1 MHRCPFKIYSI
12 FLNYYAR
19 CIGTS
24 QLIQICFITPTCFPF
39 PFSQGDVL
47 RNNLLVRY
55 FGKSFIQKPENVEI
69 GVSHTAPIT
78 HGPGGIK
85 KILEN

>member
-1 MHRCPFKIYSI
+1 MHDVLVHLERYKFISSTPM
-12 FLNYYAR
+12 
-19 CIGTS
+19 
-24 QLIQICFITPTCFPF
+24 CFSF

-69 GVSHTAPIT
+69 GVSHTAPVT
-78 HGPGGIK
+78 HGPGGINK
-85 KILEN
+85 KRYYFC